1 MAESKEKSTMT
12 KTILITGATG
22 NISSGILNNLKNS
35 GHKLRALVR
44 NPEKA
49 DALKKQGIDVR
60 IGDLEKPWTLAPAFE
75 GADTVWLLGPPGPR
89 APEQSSNGLW
99 AAKQGGAKHVVRMS
113 AVNAAF
119 NAPTI
124 NSRLHALS
132 DAEVAASGIPYTI
145 LKPHFFAQNLMMMA
159 GASVARE
166 GAMYMALGEG
176 RVGIIDSRDISDFA
190 AHVLTHSGH
199 EGKTYTLTG
208 PASLN
213 MHQVAEAIGKGAGK
227 PVKYTPI
234 PVEAAHQA
242 MIGMG
247 MDPWMVNFLID
258 YMKAYSADWG
268 NFANGEFQAVT
279 GKAPRSIEQFARD
292 FAGAFGKK

>member
-1 MAESKEKSTMT
+1 MA

-22 NISSGILNNLKNS
+22 NVSSGIHERLKGS
-35 GHKLRALVR
+35 GHNLRVLVR

-49 DALKKQGIDVR
+49 DAFRKQGIDVR

-75 GADTVWLLGPPGPR
+75 GADSVWLLVPPGPR
-89 APEQSSNGLW
+89 APEQSSSGLW
-99 AAKQGGAKHVVRMS
+99 AARQAGVGHIVRMS
-113 AVNAAF
+113 AVNAAY

-145 LKPHFFAQNLMMMA
+145 LKPHFFAQNLLA
-159 GASVARE
+159 TSAASIAQE
-166 GAMYMALGEG
+166 GALYAAMGEA
-176 RVGIIDSRDISDFA
+176 RIGIIDSRDISAFA
-190 AHVLTHSGH
+190 AHVLTHPGH

-213 MHQVAEAIGKGAGK
+213 MHQIAEAIGKGIGK
-227 PVKYTPI
+227 PVKYM
-234 PVEAAHQA
+234 PVPLEAAQQA
-242 MIGMG
+242 MAGMG
-247 MDPWMVNFLID
+247 MDPWLVNFLAD
-258 YMKAYSADWG
+258 YLKAYASGWG
-268 NFANGEFQAVT
+268 DLANGEFQAVT
-279 GKAPRSIEQFARD
+279 GRAPRSVEQFARD

>member
-1 MAESKEKSTMT
+1 
-12 KTILITGATG
+12 
-22 NISSGILNNLKNS
+22 
-35 GHKLRALVR
+35 
-44 NPEKA
+44 
-49 DALKKQGIDVR
+49 
-60 IGDLEKPWTLAPAFE
+60 
-75 GADTVWLLGPPGPR
+75 LLGPPGPR

-99 AAKQGGAKHVVRMS
+99 AAKQAGAKHVVRMS

-145 LKPHFFAQNLMMMA
+145 LKPHFFAQNLIMMA
-159 GASVARE
+159 AGSIAQD
-166 GAMYMALGEG
+166 GAMYMAMGEG

-190 AHVLTHSGH
+190 AHVLTHPGH

-213 MHQVAEAIGKGAGK
+213 MHQVSEAIGKGIGK
-227 PVKYTPI
+227 PVKYIPI
-234 PVEAAHQA
+234 PVEAAQQA
-242 MIGMG
+242 MTQMG
-247 MDPWMVNFLID
+247 MDPWMINFLSD
-258 YMKAYSADWG
+258 YMKAYSSNWG
-268 NFANGEFQAVT
+268 DFANGEFQRVT
-279 GKAPRSIEQFARD
+279 GKAPRGIDQFVRD

>member
-1 MAESKEKSTMT
+1 MA

-22 NISSGILNNLKNS
+22 NISSGILRNLKGS
-35 GHKLRALVR
+35 GHNLRALVR
-44 NPEKA
+44 HPDKA
-49 DALKKQGIDVR
+49 EGLGKQGVDVR

-99 AAKQGGAKHVVRMS
+99 AARQAGVKHIVRMS
-113 AVNAAF
+113 AVGAAF

-145 LKPHFFAQNLMMMA
+145 LKPHFFAQNLLMMA
-159 GASVARE
+159 AGSVAQE
-166 GAMYMALGEG
+166 GAMYVAMGEG
-176 RVGIIDSRDISDFA
+176 RIGIIDSRDISDFA
-190 AHVLTHSGH
+190 AHVLTHPGH

-208 PASLN
+208 PASVN
-213 MHQVAEAIGKGAGK
+213 MHQVAEAIGKGVGK
-227 PVKYTPI
+227 PVKYVPV
-234 PVEAAHQA
+234 PVEAAQQA
-242 MIGMG
+242 MTGMG
-247 MDPWMVNFLID
+247 MDPWMVNLLVD
-258 YMKAYSADWG
+258 YMKAYGSNWG
-268 NFANGEFQAVT
+268 DFANGEFQAVT
-279 GKAPRSIEQFARD
+279 GKPPRSIEQFARD

>member
-1 MAESKEKSTMT
+1 MAKA
-12 KTILITGATG
+12 ILITGATG
-22 NISSGILNNLKNS
+22 NISSGILSNLEAT

-49 DALKKQGIDVR
+49 EALGKRGMDVR
-60 IGDLEKPWTLAPAFE
+60 IGDLEKPWTLGPVFE
-75 GADTVWLLGPPGPR
+75 GADTVWLLTPPGPR

-99 AAKQGGAKHVVRMS
+99 AARQAGATHIVRMS

-145 LKPHFFAQNLMMMA
+145 LKPHFFAQNLMMSA
-159 GASVARE
+159 GSVAQE
-166 GAMYMALGEG
+166 GTMYMAMGEG
-176 RVGIIDSRDISDFA
+176 KLGIIDSRDISDFA
-190 AHVLTHSGH
+190 AHVLTHAGH

-208 PASLN
+208 PASMNL
-213 MHQVAEAIGKGAGK
+213 HQVAEAVGKGIGK
-227 PVKYTPI
+227 PVKYIPV
-234 PVEAAHQA
+234 PVEAAQQA
-242 MIGMG
+242 MTRNGL
-247 MDPWMVNFLID
+247 DPWMVNFMTD
-258 YMKAYSADWG
+258 YLNAYSANWG
-268 NFANGEFQAVT
+268 DLATGDFQAVT

-292 FAGAFGKK
+292 FAAAFGKK

>member
-1 MAESKEKSTMT
+1 MA

-22 NISSGILNNLKNS
+22 NISSGILDNLGAS
-35 GHKLRALVR
+35 GHSLRALVR
-44 NPEKA
+44 DPEKA
-49 DALKKQGIDVR
+49 AALKQRGIDVR

-99 AAKQGGAKHVVRMS
+99 AARQAGVKHVVRMS
-113 AVNAAF
+113 AVGAAF

-132 DAEVAASGIPYTI
+132 DAELAASGIPYTI
-145 LKPHFFAQNLMMMA
+145 LRPHFFLQNLMMAA
-159 GASVARE
+159 GSIANE
-166 GAMYMALGEG
+166 GAMYMAMGEG
-176 RVGIIDSRDISDFA
+176 KIGIIDSRDISDFA
-190 AHVLTHSGH
+190 AHVLTHPGH

-213 MHQVAEAIGKGAGK
+213 MHQAAEAIGKGVGK
-227 PVKYTPI
+227 PVKYVPI
-234 PVEAAHQA
+234 PVEAAQQA
-242 MIGMG
+242 MAGMG
-247 MDPWMVNFLID
+247 MDPWMVNLLAD
-258 YMKAYSADWG
+258 YMKAYSAGWG
-268 NFANGEFQAVT
+268 DFANGEFQAVT
-279 GKAPRSIEQFARD
+279 GKAPRGIDRFARD